1 MFPVGAAAGAARCGQ
16 YYAMAERR
24 KRVLDAA
31 QDAQT
36 FIALGK
42 AMVRELFLLQRQEYV
57 LAAFCYRTES
67 AHHLLEVKWV
77 LGARW

>member
-1 MFPVGAAAGAARCGQ
+1 
-16 YYAMAERR
+16 MAERR

-77 LGARW
+77 LGAGW